1 MIVIENVVTA
11 AIVASALLA
20 LAAIIA
26 TIPLRTRRILSKSGK
41 MILPLENGVPVK
53 VIGMFILSG
62 LIIAIIPMRNFAPY
76 IQVVIALAALLAA
89 WMAAKEASGLGKAGI
104 YEDAIIWGTEF
115 IPMDDILSIPTLA
128 YENDPET
135 VGVDM
140 TAIEIIRKSS
150 AATVTLTL
158 GTEEKRAET
167 LSAILRRRPDLKTE

>member
-53 VIGMFILSG
+53 VIGMFILSA
-62 LIIAIIPMRNFAPY
+62 LNFAPY

-89 WMAAKEASGLGKAGI
+89 WMAAKEASGLGKTGI